1 MPEELIS
8 TFTHQQVPDDHKVT
22 PKKVTEPVA
31 EAEKEPVVETSQ
43 QQVSLLAERMGKLD
57 PISQAF
63 DVRCS
68 VVFMDLIDAMNTR
81 KRVKDDY
88 EVAKLK
94 FEIADD
100 SYSKKM
106 DELFELLKTKEED
119 RNKEKPPKW
128 TRFTKERQ
136 MKPTEVVWWLESEVN
151 YGQAEQKT
159 WLAWEEFIPFSKR
172 LKTNNFNSFYFSW
185 FSLLLVAIWGA
196 SPEVFTILNV
206 HKL

>member
-1 MPEELIS
+1 MVQRTGDSNKLSLLAHMPDELIS

-119 RNKEKPPKW
+119 RNKEKPPK
-128 TRFTKERQ
+128 
-136 MKPTEVVWWLESEVN
+136 
-151 YGQAEQKT
+151 
-159 WLAWEEFIPFSKR
+159 
-172 LKTNNFNSFYFSW
+172 
-185 FSLLLVAIWGA
+185 
-196 SPEVFTILNV
+196 
-206 HKL
+206 